1 MADHTIR
8 KASHEG
14 IGYSVV
20 DVSDVRH
27 LFAAAVPRRGSTLRE
42 QAHDALRTIET
53 VIREEGTRGSIVHQ
67 SVFLA
72 DIGQTDECRQVIRD
86 FYGSELPATS
96 YIPQRP
102 CEGKRLAIEA
112 LGVGRGVGEV
122 AIERVSEQVAI
133 ARHHGIAWVH
143 CAQVVPQAPAAGVYE
158 GAMSAFEQI
167 RSVFAGVGIRFDQ
180 VIRTWLY
187 LGGIV
192 EDEGPTQRYKDLNR
206 ARTDFYQDI
215 RFLAGRVPAGRR
227 DPAYPASTGI
237 GTEGRGIMMS
247 AIALATDRKDIVA
260 VPLENPR
267 QTSAYAYGA
276 HHSPTSPKFSRAMAL
291 SCGEYATIFISG
303 TASITNSE
311 TRHVGDVVAQ
321 THETLDNMA
330 ALISEENLC
339 RHGLPGLGTS
349 LESLALA
356 RVYIKRRQ
364 DYAKTRAVCRERL
377 GELPTIYAV
386 ADVCRPELLVEI
398 EGTAFSRRAPT
409 GPPEGRIAPAT

>member
-8 KASHEG
+8 KASDEG

-133 ARHHGIAWVH
+133 A
-143 CAQVVPQAPAAGVYE
+143 
-158 GAMSAFEQI
+158 SA
-167 RSVFAGVGIRFDQ
+167 
-180 VIRTWLY
+180 
-187 LGGIV
+187 
-192 EDEGPTQRYKDLNR
+192 
-206 ARTDFYQDI
+206 
-215 RFLAGRVPAGRR
+215 RR
-227 DPAYPASTGI
+227 WF
-237 GTEGRGIMMS
+237 
-247 AIALATDRKDIVA
+247 
-260 VPLENPR
+260 PR
-267 QTSAYAYGA
+267 
-276 HHSPTSPKFSRAMAL
+276 PP
-291 SCGEYATIFISG
+291 
-303 TASITNSE
+303 
-311 TRHVGDVVAQ
+311 
-321 THETLDNMA
+321 
-330 ALISEENLC
+330 
-339 RHGLPGLGTS
+339 
-349 LESLALA
+349 
-356 RVYIKRRQ
+356 
-364 DYAKTRAVCRERL
+364 
-377 GELPTIYAV
+377 
-386 ADVCRPELLVEI
+386 
-398 EGTAFSRRAPT
+398 
-409 GPPEGRIAPAT
+409 PPECTKAP